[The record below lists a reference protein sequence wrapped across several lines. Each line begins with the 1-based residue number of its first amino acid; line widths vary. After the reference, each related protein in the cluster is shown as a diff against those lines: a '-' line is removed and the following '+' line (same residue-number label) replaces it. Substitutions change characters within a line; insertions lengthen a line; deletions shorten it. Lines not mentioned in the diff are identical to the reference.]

1 MLGFTTQAQEFA
13 PKGAEWTYNTYRGIF
28 RATVDRDTVINGTPS
43 RVVAHTPHVDTFWAR
58 LGFPLYDIA
67 DLYVYNNADTVF
79 VYNTLFKK
87 FTPLYVFN
95 VNEGDTVCLP
105 VLPSFTGSFNGP
117 LQDSTF
123 CVVVDSVRNLQY
135 QTTMLKTIYTHAWD
149 TGGIQHLK
157 YDVYSEKLG
166 NLSSGLMPRCIRCI
180 YPLSESVAEPWDI
193 RCYSDDNFSAK
204 LVQEDC
210 YKGIRVSV
218 PATPALDNIS
228 VYPNPATNELHIKL
242 GKQVNVA
249 TVQLLDMRGAILS
262 SHTISNRAEI
272 SFDVKHLTQG
282 VYLIR
287 ITGDSGVSIHRKVI
301 IAK

>member
-1 MLGFTTQAQEFA
+1 MQAQEFA

-28 RATVDRDTVINGTPS
+28 RATVDRDTVINGTLS

-79 VYNTLFKK
+79 VYNSLFNK

-95 VNEGDTVCLP
+95 VSEGDTVCLP
-105 VLPSFTGSFNGP
+105 VLPSFTGSFNGT
-117 LQDSTF
+117 LHDSTF
-123 CVVVDSVRNLQY
+123 CVIIDSVRNIQY
-135 QTTMLKTIYTHAWD
+135 QTTLLKTIYTHAWD

-193 RCYSDDNFSAK
+193 RCYSDNNFAVK

-218 PATPALDNIS
+218 RASPSSQNIS
-228 VYPNPATNELHIKL
+228 LYPNPATDEVHISF
-242 GKQVNVA
+242 GTVMNGA
-249 TVQLLDMRGAILS
+249 AVQLLDMRGAIIS
-262 SHTISNRAEI
+262 SQTISSQSST
-272 SFDVKHLTQG
+272 SFSLQG
-282 VYLIR
+282 LANGMYLIR
-287 ITGDSGVSIHRKVI
+287 VTDGRSDAIYRNFI